1 MVSLLGL
8 GLLKVF
14 SSLSSERLETVF
26 APPLPPPEM
35 IGNYFHSG
43 NKGVGGSK
51 GGGRASLRSFT
62 TSALSFEVLSKPFPK
77 SLGVASLKI
86 YSLLAKS

>member
-14 SSLSSERLETVF
+14 SSLSSERLEPVF
-26 APPLPPPEM
+26 APPPPPEM
-35 IGNYFHSG
+35 IGNYLHSG

-51 GGGRASLRSFT
+51 GGERASLRSFT

-86 YSLLAKS
+86 YSSLAKS